1 MPGLP
6 KIVKFRGDNDQSFRT
21 WILELEAQL
30 TALGHEKSKWRD
42 LILCACEGKA
52 FQEITAQVAKS
63 DGKITYDELKKS
75 LITTFSG
82 PDYSRTLQAK
92 LRGLVFTKGMKIN
105 AYATEPKTV
114 ISELYEV
121 SEEKAI
127 NHLAINHII
136 STLDSEMREQVH
148 ILQLTGSATPEG
160 ILELVETKMRSHP
173 FPRPETA
180 SASASA
186 AESDRL
192 GRLERVVESLASQV
206 SRLSTG
212 SSSWQQETT
221 VCEHCQKPGHIKS
234 RCFKLKKCYLCSKF
248 GHIAKH
254 CRNSNN
260 QGEVSTSSGETG
272 AKNSVNSVDFVALQS
287 SPRIYLD
294 LNVGGSKL
302 DFLYYPGSQYSMV
315 PKNIYDQLP
324 NKPPL
329 SAVNKVGMGI
339 SGRRFEFDGVC
350 HMSLSFSR
358 PDKSVYVLEYEP
370 LLLSTKINTC
380 IFGIHTE
387 RRFKGGTRD
396 HDEHVIKFIPREN
409 KAPIAMPYVEEKS
422 STPRAF
428 IQVAK
433 VTIVPENE
441 VAWIKGKVKGL
452 SRNEDKQFLFE
463 GSSNENSLEFA
474 DIQMHGEQRTVAM
487 PVFNTSDSAIKL
499 RKGECLGNLTELDAE
514 RVIDVIS
521 VDLENTANAS
531 TTQLSNMSADATNS
545 FEEKLHKIVNSY
557 KQRMENIPKTY
568 PAKVPVKHSI
578 DLKDDVPVYEN
589 PRCIAYSQRGA
600 VKDVIDDLLQKGFIR
615 ESQSPYGACVIPVL
629 KKNGQIRLCIDY
641 RRLNQKTIPRQYLI
655 PRTEDLLE
663 KNEGGQV
670 FHGA

>member
-1 MPGLP
+1 
-6 KIVKFRGDNDQSFRT
+6 
-21 WILELEAQL
+21 
-30 TALGHEKSKWRD
+30 
-42 LILCACEGKA
+42 
-52 FQEITAQVAKS
+52 
-63 DGKITYDELKKS
+63 
-75 LITTFSG
+75 
-82 PDYSRTLQAK
+82 
-92 LRGLVFTKGMKIN
+92 
-105 AYATEPKTV
+105 
-114 ISELYEV
+114 
-121 SEEKAI
+121 
-127 NHLAINHII
+127 
-136 STLDSEMREQVH
+136 
-148 ILQLTGSATPEG
+148 
-160 ILELVETKMRSHP
+160 
-173 FPRPETA
+173 
-180 SASASA
+180 
-186 AESDRL
+186 
-192 GRLERVVESLASQV
+192 
-206 SRLSTG
+206 
-212 SSSWQQETT
+212 
-221 VCEHCQKPGHIKS
+221 
-234 RCFKLKKCYLCSKF
+234 
-248 GHIAKH
+248 
-254 CRNSNN
+254 
-260 QGEVSTSSGETG
+260 
-272 AKNSVNSVDFVALQS
+272 
-287 SPRIYLD
+287 
-294 LNVGGSKL
+294 
-302 DFLYYPGSQYSMV
+302 
-315 PKNIYDQLP
+315 
-324 NKPPL
+324 
-329 SAVNKVGMGI
+329 
-339 SGRRFEFDGVC
+339 
-350 HMSLSFSR
+350 MSLSFSR

-514 RVIDVIS
+514 RVIDVIF